1 MPAIGIR
8 GELTTSLFLPDGTFV
23 YSETRDNHITN
34 AGIRAVSRLVCGVEP
49 KTFGYIQIGTGGEE
63 YQQLTDPETGRGV
76 TYLNGDP
83 VMGGVFKIISDA
95 DTTLFTYY
103 AETNNVSKVLSN
115 YGAYTMSANFQ
126 VLLDD
131 VVNEAGIFSDS
142 ITGSPVMLAK
152 QVFSNTKKMWRS
164 RQDSTLSIITGTY
177 IILGITW
184 KIFFSRDPQY
194 EALYD
199 PDLITV
205 GEV

>member
-23 YSETRDNHITN
+23 CSETRDNHITN

-49 KTFGYIQIGTGGEE
+49 KTFGYLQIGTGGEE
-63 YQQLTDPETGRGV
+63 YRQLTDPETGFGI
-76 TYLNGDP
+76 TYPNGDP
-83 VMGGVFKIISDA
+83 VMGDVFKTISDA

-103 AETNNVSKVLSN
+103 GETGDVAKLIGS
-115 YGAYTMSANFQ
+115 GTYTITGNLQ
-126 VLLDD
+126 VLLED

-142 ITGSPVMLAK
+142 VSGSPVMLAK
-152 QVFSNTKKMWRS
+152 QAFSNTKKMWES
-164 RQDSTLSIITGTY
+164 RRNSTLSIVTGTY

-199 PDLITV
+199 PDLVIV
-205 GEV
+205 AEV